1 MNDDGLKPRPSRR
14 GAVTRDLEPAAV
26 KAAAQLI
33 DPSGIFGL
41 TWQECMERAEAIIR
55 AYLSALSEPAAPAGA
70 EEPQSNAIAWLLGC
84 LHHANPTDDS
94 QWHVRPGRHAEFSKA
109 VWAVVS
115 ATPQP
120 VEPPDDS
127 LNDIAAGN
135 EAARDDE
142 WGEAVE

>member
-55 AYLSALSEPAAPAGA
+55 AYLSSLSEPAAPAGA
-70 EEPQSNAIAWLLGC
+70 EAVQSL
-84 LHHANPTDDS
+84 
-94 QWHVRPGRHAEFSKA
+94 R
-109 VWAVVS
+109 
-115 ATPQP
+115 
-120 VEPPDDS
+120 
-127 LNDIAAGN
+127 
-135 EAARDDE
+135 
-142 WGEAVE
+142 